1 MKINNDGVLEVGGM
15 TVTDIKKEFG
25 TPLYIIDEKLLRE
38 TCRLFADNFKSEKID
53 TEVIYASKAFLNIGM
68 AKLINEEGL
77 SMDVVSGGELFTA
90 VKAGFPA
97 EKIYFHG
104 NNKTNDEIE
113 LAIKYNIGTIVLD
126 NKQEIERLEKI
137 LKENDSKMSVMLRVN
152 PGIDAH
158 THEYI
163 KTSKMDSKFG
173 ESIYD
178 DDIYEISKYLDKSDV
193 LDFKGFHCHIGSQ
206 IFEEESFI
214 QAALAMLDFVKDIKD
229 NAGVETTHLNLGGG
243 FGVYYTEEDRPMDLA
258 LFLQNLTKKIEEKL
272 ESEDL
277 GKMKILIEPGRS
289 IISNSGSTLY
299 EIGGTKETYGGK
311 DYIFIDGGMGDN
323 PRPALYQAKYE
334 GAIAN
339 KMNDEKTNEYTIAG
353 KCCESGDIIIKD
365 LMLPKAEAGDLFIVS
380 TTGAYN
386 YSMASN
392 YNRIPRPAV
401 VFIQD
406 GKGRVVV
413 KRESYED
420 IIKNDIL

>member
-1 MKINNDGVLEVGGM
+1 
-15 TVTDIKKEFG
+15 
-25 TPLYIIDEKLLRE
+25 
-38 TCRLFADNFKSEKID
+38 
-53 TEVIYASKAFLNIGM
+53 
-68 AKLINEEGL
+68 
-77 SMDVVSGGELFTA
+77 
-90 VKAGFPA
+90 
-97 EKIYFHG
+97 
-104 NNKTNDEIE
+104 
-113 LAIKYNIGTIVLD
+113 
-126 NKQEIERLEKI
+126 
-137 LKENDSKMSVMLRVN
+137 MSVMLRVN